1 MNVAHLPPLVRAEL
15 RAELRAGEVLMTT
28 IPFAASGLLV
38 AAIAIGA
45 DTPLLRRVGP
55 GMLWTIVLLFGS
67 FVTLRRTISGDA
79 ARQEVLTLLGVDP
92 VVQWTARAASSTV
105 LLLGVVAVLVPVT
118 VVIYDPPLTRLP
130 GQAVA
135 AVLVAVGLGAL
146 GTLAADLTA
155 SARTRTSLVPLIV
168 TPLTLPLVLAAVQ
181 VQEGAVYGASPWPW
195 LLLASLTDLTIVLAG
210 LLAARPLQE
219 GAV

>member
-1 MNVAHLPPLVRAEL
+1 MNGSLLRPLIRAEL
-15 RAELRAGEVLMTT
+15 RAELRAGEVVMTT

-67 FVTLRRTISGDA
+67 FVTLRRTVSGEPT
-79 ARQEVLTLLGVDP
+79 RQEVLTLLGVDP
-92 VVQWTARAASSTV
+92 VIQWVARAASSTV
-105 LLLGVVAVLVPVT
+105 LLLGVIAVLVPVT
-118 VVIYDPPLTRLP
+118 VVIYDPPLTGLAA
-130 GQAVA
+130 QAVA

-155 SARTRTSLVPLIV
+155 STRTRSSLVPLIV
-168 TPLTLPLVLAAVQ
+168 TPLTLPLILAAVQ
-181 VQEGAVYGASPWPW
+181 VQEGAVYAASPWPW
-195 LLLASLTDLTIVLAG
+195 LLLAALADVTIVLAG
-210 LLAARPLQE
+210 LLAARTLQE

>member
-1 MNVAHLPPLVRAEL
+1 MNGSLLRPLVRAEL
-15 RAELRAGEVLMTT
+15 RAELRAGEVVMTT

-67 FVTLRRTISGDA
+67 FVTLRRTVSGEPT
-79 ARQEVLTLLGVDP
+79 RQEVLTLLGVEP
-92 VVQWTARAASSTV
+92 VIQWVARAASSTV
-105 LLLGVVAVLVPVT
+105 LLLGVIAVLVPVT
-118 VVIYDPPLTRLP
+118 VVIYDPPLTGLAA
-130 GQAVA
+130 QATA

-155 SARTRTSLVPLIV
+155 STRTRTSLVPLIV
-168 TPLTLPLVLAAVQ
+168 TPLTLPLILAAVQ
-181 VQEGAVYGASPWPW
+181 VQEGAVYAASPWPW
-195 LLLASLTDLTIVLAG
+195 LLLAALTDVTIVLAG

>member
-1 MNVAHLPPLVRAEL
+1 MVRAEL
-15 RAELRAGEVLMTT
+15 RAELRAGEVLLST

-67 FVTLRRTISGDA
+67 FVTLRRTVSGEET
-79 ARQEVLTLLGVDP
+79 RQEVLTLLGVDP
-92 VVQWTARAASSTV
+92 VVQWIARAVSSTI
-105 LLLGVVAVLVPVT
+105 LLVGVVAVLVPVT
-118 VVIYDPPLTRLP
+118 IVIYDPPVRAVWAQL
-130 GQAVA
+130 VA
-135 AVLVAVGLGAL
+135 AGLVALGIAAL
-146 GTLAADLTA
+146 GTLAGDLA
-155 SARTRTSLVPLIV
+155 GSARTPTSLVPLIV

-181 VQEGAVYGASPWPW
+181 IQEGAVYGASPWPW
-195 LLLASLTDLTIVLAG
+195 LLLAALTDVTIVLAG